1 MNPPSELPPVMLW
14 MREKRLQD
22 LIENPL
28 YSHQRTNLEKVLR
41 MFQSGEIA
49 PLWADHQLYF
59 CNGELVGS
67 ELPADTRSLPG
78 PVWHEPECGLA
89 HEAAAYEHAR
99 QANVAPQ
106 VGTGDNQ
113 SGFRCADCVM
123 RCTDVSQDI
132 MRREVITIPE
142 VVVMVVT
149 RITSVVEA
157 TGLRWFTLGVVPV
170 IVTRML
176 MLQRAISEMEYV
188 H

>member
-113 SGFRCADCVM
+113 RHNAKRSDNYSRCGGYGGYQNYFG
-123 RCTDVSQDI
+123 R
-132 MRREVITIPE
+132 
-142 VVVMVVT
+142 
-149 RITSVVEA
+149 
-157 TGLRWFTLGVVPV
+157 GGN
-170 IVTRML
+170 
-176 MLQRAISEMEYV
+176 RA
-188 H
+188 